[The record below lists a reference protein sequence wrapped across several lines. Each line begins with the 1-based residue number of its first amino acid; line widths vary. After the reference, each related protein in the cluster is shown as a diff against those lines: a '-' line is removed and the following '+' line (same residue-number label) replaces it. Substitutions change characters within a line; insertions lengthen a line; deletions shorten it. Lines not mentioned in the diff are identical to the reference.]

1 MLLFLSVCLNVGV
14 ARGMKGAT
22 LQDDNANQRERLE
35 EEREEE
41 LQQNIRVKYNIHVM
55 VKDRANKLG

>member
-14 ARGMKGAT
+14 ARGMEGAT

-35 EEREEE
+35 VEKEEE
-41 LQQNIRVKYNIHVM
+41 LQQNIRVKYNIHK